1 MASLAACAS
10 KEEAEAQFEKLV
22 QFVQEAI
29 QFMPSYRSSYLCD
42 FLKTNLHWMKKVSI
56 NLIFIFLFRLEEQ
69 TLAQCSK
76 SDLRRVGCNI
86 NAD

>member
-29 QFMPSYRSSYLCD
+29 QFMPNYRSSFLCD
-42 FLKTNLHWMKKVSI
+42 FPLLKETYFWAPDGGSVI
-56 NLIFIFLFRLEEQ
+56 NLIIILSSDWR
-69 TLAQCSK
+69 SK
-76 SDLRRVGCNI
+76 H
-86 NAD
+86 

>member
-29 QFMPSYRSSYLCD
+29 QFMPNYRSSFLCD
-42 FLKTNLHWMKKVSI
+42 LSKETYLWAPNGGSVI
-56 NLIFIFLFRLEEQ
+56 NLIKYNETPCEALPTHLSQLQ
-69 TLAQCSK
+69 TS
-76 SDLRRVGCNI
+76 I
-86 NAD
+86 II